1 MKSMKKALAFMIVV
15 VMTVMLWAPAMET
28 SVKAAEGDE
37 TRIFLEESQTFTG
50 SAAEIIANADSDDMT
65 FYQDQKTATW
75 SARFKTTSTGLQAL
89 MGISDKSHTN
99 RYIAIYLM
107 SGNVL
112 GAEIRNDVA
121 TGNIAANPGIRKTVS
136 KNYADGEWHTLTFR
150 VTEDKYIFYID
161 GDKYTADYTG
171 EMVFAQNRGIEADYF
186 TVGGL
191 KRSEVG
197 ASTTNHYLFNGII
210 KDVQI
215 SNYAWQE
222 SDILAMHAEEITEEI
237 EEGVTNET
245 SSNDTSKDIPIQDV
259 SSPNAHGSDVA
270 ANVLDGNP
278 ATLWHTNWNPA
289 DNAGRADHYITMD
302 LGIACEVDGLRYL
315 PRQAGSLNGNITKYR
330 IEFSEDGETWGEPVT
345 GTWTSAH
352 TWKNTTFKSRQARYI
367 RLFSLDSLSDQEK
380 KQFSS
385 AAEIRITGIAPA
397 SVEPTLSRT
406 KAINLASGDRV
417 CEIILNR
424 FAPEGDYS
432 YELVSGE
439 GAKDNA
445 MFVLDGNVLKIKEAL
460 TKGET
465 YNIRIK
471 ASHIGHEEEE
481 GHSGEAAFVIRA
493 AGDGLIID
501 VEEEREITAGNPVE
515 MYDEELADAIKAM
528 DEGTI
533 VVQYTSTGDGGVQS
547 LLGIGNSTT
556 GNNNRH
562 FHIYVQPNETL
573 GVEIRNDSGFNYN
586 RFAIPN
592 IVRRSFNKENA
603 KNTVAFKA
611 DKINGQYKVFANGRL
626 VNTVEAE
633 SLGGYKFVS
642 DITGVNSI
650 TLGSVMRNGS
660 AAYNFEGTIHKA
672 KVYEIALSDEE
683 IIELTNETNYSG
695 KDQIFSS
702 VDGLNCGYYRIPS
715 LLTLSD
721 GTVVSAIDA
730 RFGGTHDSPNNIDI
744 AFARSTDGGKT
755 WEKPTMPFHFD
766 DYADTMVDLPAGWGQ
781 RNNRSASFI
790 DPVMFEDEEIGRL
803 FLVSDAFVAGAG
815 SPQSQVGSGYKEIDG
830 KKYLMLKKA
839 GESAYNYSIRD
850 GVVWNDVTGTATE
863 YTVNADFE
871 LLKDGQALTV
881 KQKDIEFTNNQF
893 VQKTTDKDVKMSIFY
908 SDAEFQVYNT
918 AYIYMKYSDD
928 QGQTWSDPIILN
940 SMIKSED
947 IRLFIVGPGRGLQIK
962 NGEYKG
968 RLILPL
974 YQSQGCD
981 LAYSDDHGKTW
992 TYVDGPVGSVAN
1004 GMSESQIVEMP
1015 DGSLKVYARRN
1026 GAVAT
1031 ATSLDGGQTWSEGTS
1046 TNIPQPGYG
1055 SQLSVINYDGLIDGK
1070 EAIILS
1076 TPTASGR
1083 RGGQLKIGLITDT
1096 GVEGY
1101 DKYSIDWA
1109 YSMQVH
1115 GAQVG
1120 YGYSCL
1126 TQLPDHDIGLIFE
1139 KYDSYAGGELQA
1151 RDVMIYEAYS
1161 IAEIRGDDSVIVI
1174 PKAGEGGT
1182 VSKANSVVKG
1192 TEVTVE
1198 AKAAEGYEF
1207 KGWKTAEGD
1216 MVSAEAIYT
1225 FAAEEDCTLEAVF
1238 EKTQTEPEKTDKAD
1252 LDALITYAQSQIADD
1267 KYDYVVESVRKALED
1282 ALEDAVKV
1290 NEKPDATQAE
1300 VDAAYD
1306 LLLSRVHL
1314 LSFTG
1319 NTEELKTLV
1328 ADLSGKDLSIY
1339 TPESRAVL
1347 EAALTAAEVVLADK
1361 DALQAEI
1368 DAARD
1373 VLAAAVAGLVINPID
1388 KSRLER
1394 LVKEAEKY
1402 DAQKDIYTKM
1412 TREAFEEALGGARE
1426 VLKNDDA
1433 VQDKVNEAYTALRNA
1448 IFGLREQ
1455 PNKDKLD
1462 EMLGK
1467 VKSMDLSGYSA
1478 ETVKAVKA
1486 AMALAEAVL
1495 ADENADQAAV
1505 DAAVAALNDS
1515 VDNLNK
1521 TNDIKTDDDTK
1532 IADASKKDD
1541 KTASNDSGNAATAG
1555 KTTTKIVGK
1564 TSAKTGDA
1572 MNGYFYL
1579 ILMFAACTS
1588 ILAAVYRKRTHK

>member
-245 SSNDTSKDIPIQDV
+245 SSNDNSKDIPIQDV

-424 FAPEGDYS
+424 FAPEGDYA

-501 VEEEREITAGNPVE
+501 MEEEREITAGNPVE
-515 MYDEELADAIKAM
+515 MYDEELTDAIKAM

>member
-1 MKSMKKALAFMIVV
+1 MRSMKKALAFMIVL

-37 TRIFLEESQTFTG
+37 TKIFLEESQTFTG
-50 SAAEIIANADSDDMT
+50 SAAEIIANADSDDVT

-121 TGNIAANPGIRKTVS
+121 TGNIAANPSIRKTVS
-136 KNYADGEWHTLTFR
+136 KNYTDGAWHTLTFC

-197 ASTTNHYLFNGII
+197 ASTTNNYLFNGII

-302 LGIACEVDGLRYL
+302 LGISCEVDGLRYL
-315 PRQAGSLNGNITKYR
+315 PRQAGSVNGNITKYR
-330 IEFSEDGETWGEPVT
+330 IEFSEDGENWGEPVT
-345 GTWTSAH
+345 GTWTSEYK
-352 TWKNTTFKSRQARYI
+352 WKNTTFKSRQARYI
-367 RLFSLDSLSDQEK
+367 RLFSLDSLSDQDK
-380 KQFSS
+380 KEFSS

-406 KAINLASGDRV
+406 KAINLASGDSV

-424 FAPEGDYS
+424 FAPEGDYT

-439 GAKDNA
+439 GSKDND
-445 MFVLDGNVLKIKEAL
+445 MFILDGNVLKIKEAL

-501 VEEEREITAGNPVE
+501 MTQEQEIKEGNPVE
-515 MYDEELADAIKAM
+515 LYDQELADAVEAM

-533 VVQYTSTGDGGVQS
+533 VVQYTSTGNGSVQS

-573 GVEIRNDSGFNYN
+573 GAEIRNDAGFNYN
-586 RFAIPN
+586 RFTIPN

-611 DKINGQYKVFANGRL
+611 DKINGQYKIFVNGRL
-626 VNTVEAE
+626 VNTVDAE
-633 SLGGYKFVS
+633 GLGGYKFVS

-781 RNNRSASFI
+781 RNDRSASFI

-850 GVVWNDVTGTATE
+850 GVVWNDVTGTVTE
-863 YTVNADFE
+863 YTVNANFE

-908 SDAEFQVYNT
+908 SNAEFQVYNT

-981 LAYSDDHGKTW
+981 LAYSDDHGQTW
-992 TYVDGPVGSVAN
+992 TYVDGPEGSIAN

-1026 GAVAT
+1026 GAVAM
-1031 ATSLDGGQTWSEGTS
+1031 ATSLDGGQTWSEGVA
-1046 TNIPQPGYG
+1046 TNIPQPSYG

-1076 TPTASGR
+1076 TPTAGGR
-1083 RGGQLKIGLITDT
+1083 RGGQVKIGLITDT

-1126 TQLPDHDIGLIFE
+1126 TQLPNHDIGLIFE

-1174 PKAGEGGT
+1174 PKAEEGGT

-1238 EKTQTEPEKTDKAD
+1238 EKAQTEPEETDKAD
-1252 LDALITYAQSQIADD
+1252 LEALIAYAQSQIADE
-1267 KYDYVVESVRKALED
+1267 KYEYVVESVKKALED
-1282 ALEDAVKV
+1282 ALDAAVRV
-1290 NEKPDATQAE
+1290 NEKADATQAE

-1339 TPESRAVL
+1339 TPESRAAL
-1347 EAALTAAEVVLADK
+1347 EAALTAAEAVLADK

-1373 VLAAAVAGLVINPID
+1373 ELKAAIDGLVINPVD

-1394 LVKEAEKY
+1394 LVKEAKKY
-1402 DAQKDIYTKM
+1402 EEQKDLYTK
-1412 TREAFEEALGGARE
+1412 TTKEAFEEALAGARE

-1433 VQDKVNEAYTALRNA
+1433 VQDEVNEAYAALQNA

-1462 EMLGK
+1462 ELLEK
-1467 VKSMDLSGYSA
+1467 IKSMDLSGYSA

-1486 AMALAEAVL
+1486 AMAAAESVL
-1495 ADENADQAAV
+1495 ADENADQTEV
-1505 DAAVAALNDS
+1505 DAAVAALNAS
-1515 VDNLNK
+1515 VDNL
-1521 TNDIKTDDDTK
+1521 
-1532 IADASKKDD
+1532 KKDD
-1541 KTASNDSGNAATAG
+1541 KIASNDSGSTATAG
-1555 KTTTKIVGK
+1555 KTTTKTGAKTTAK

-1572 MNGYFYL
+1572 MNGYLYL
-1579 ILMFAACTS
+1579 ILMFAACAS
-1588 ILAAVYRKRTHK
+1588 IVATVYRKKTHK